1 MTLLDAPRTA
11 ARGATTVRDLAAVLS
26 APATAAEDE
35 APASPEPSFDALR
48 ARLQSWLREWDTQ
61 RLPAF
66 EQARSIAPAGDR
78 PTSLRAAP
86 TRTDGAVRL
95 TASLYDPPS
104 RDGDP
109 LSWTR
114 NWVTAVVLPTAPVDG
129 RVFYRFRVGS
139 RLVLDGRAET
149 ALVSTSVHVGVVA
162 DAASGSPFDVPGFAN
177 PTLRPLVGV
186 AAREDVDA
194 QAEQDIEGSIAVRAG
209 DSPVIGIVVGADIVF
224 RDGWMRLHE
233 GSGLWVGAADRGP
246 TGSVEVRFAPDALL
260 DLFGGAGA

>member
-11 ARGATTVRDLAAVLS
+11 ARGATTVRDLAALL
-26 APATAAEDE
+26 ATPATVEDE
-35 APASPEPSFDALR
+35 APASPEPTFDALR
-48 ARLQSWLREWDTQ
+48 SRLQSWLREWDTQ

-66 EQARSIAPAGDR
+66 EQARSVAPAGER

-86 TRTDGAVRL
+86 TRTDGAVRI

-104 RDGDP
+104 RGGDP
-109 LSWTR
+109 LAWTR
-114 NWVTAVVLPTAPVDG
+114 NWVTAVVLPTAPADG

-162 DAASGSPFDVPGFAN
+162 DAATGSPFDVPGFAT
-177 PTLRPLVGV
+177 PALRPLVGV
-186 AAREDVDA
+186 TAREDVDA
-194 QAEQDIEGSIAVRAG
+194 HAEQDIEGSIAVRAG
-209 DSPVIGIVVGADIVF
+209 ESPVIGIVVGTDIVF
-224 RDGWMRLHE
+224 RDGWMRVHE

-260 DLFGGAGA
+260 DLFGDTGI